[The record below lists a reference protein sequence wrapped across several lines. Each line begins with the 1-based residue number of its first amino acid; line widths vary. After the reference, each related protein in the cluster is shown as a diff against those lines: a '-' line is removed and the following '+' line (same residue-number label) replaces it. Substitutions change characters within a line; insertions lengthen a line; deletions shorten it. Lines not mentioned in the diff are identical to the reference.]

1 MGNLFIKC
9 TGCKSKFDVFRFT
22 NNSFFNSNFLIIGR
36 SETALDEEQLTMNFW
51 RSLAVI
57 VGRVRRL
64 RKREWEKS

>member
-1 MGNLFIKC
+1 
-9 TGCKSKFDVFRFT
+9 
-22 NNSFFNSNFLIIGR
+22 
-36 SETALDEEQLTMNFW
+36 MNFW